1 MIKKDRKQVIR
12 KRRRRQKV
20 LTVVLSLVLFAGIL
34 TAGTIAYLQQEA
46 KLSNTFTVGQ
56 VQAEVNERFVNNVK
70 SDVSI
75 ENKGN
80 VDAYI
85 RAKILIYF
93 VDRDGNPTGEVPVE
107 GTDYTM
113 SMGESIDSN
122 WIKSASGYYYYKN
135 AVAPG
140 QKTDLLI
147 KECKRME
154 NLPVYKDGNRR
165 LVVDIVGEAIQA
177 NESAV
182 QDAWGK
188 DVQVENGTLKSGNI

>member
-1 MIKKDRKQVIR
+1 MIRKDRKQVIR
-12 KRRRRQKV
+12 KRHRRQKI
-20 LTVVLSLVLFAGIL
+20 LTIVLSLVLLAGIL

-46 KLSNTFTVGQ
+46 KLSNTFVVGQ
-56 VQAEVNERFVNNVK
+56 VQAEVSEQFKNDVK
-70 SDVSI
+70 SEVSI

-122 WIKSASGYYYYKN
+122 WIKSTSEYYYYKN

-147 KECKRME
+147 KECKRVE
-154 NLPVYKDGNRR
+154 NSPVYKDDNRR

-177 NESAV
+177 NAPAV
-182 QDAWGK
+182 QDAWGQ
-188 DVQVENGTLKSGNI
+188 DVHVENGVL

>member
-1 MIKKDRKQVIR
+1 MIRKDRKQVIR
-12 KRRRRQKV
+12 KRHRRQKI
-20 LTVVLSLVLFAGIL
+20 LTIVLSLVLLAGIL
-34 TAGTIAYLQQEA
+34 TAGTIAHLQQEA
-46 KLSNTFTVGQ
+46 KLSNTFVVGQ
-56 VQAEVNERFVNNVK
+56 VQAEVSEQFKNDVK
-70 SDVSI
+70 SEVSI

-122 WIKSASGYYYYKN
+122 WIKSTSEYYYYKN

-147 KECKRME
+147 KECKRVE
-154 NLPVYKDGNRR
+154 NSPVYKDGNRR

-177 NESAV
+177 NAPAV
-182 QDAWGK
+182 QDAWGQ
-188 DVQVENGTLKSGNI
+188 DVHVENGVLQKRQ

>member
-1 MIKKDRKQVIR
+1 MIRKDRKQVIR
-12 KRRRRQKV
+12 KRHRRQKI
-20 LTVVLSLVLFAGIL
+20 LTIVLSLVLLAGIL

-46 KLSNTFTVGQ
+46 KLSNTFVVGQ
-56 VQAEVNERFVNNVK
+56 VRAEVSEQFKNDVK
-70 SDVSI
+70 SEVSI

-113 SMGESIDSN
+113 SMDANIDSN
-122 WIKSASGYYYYKN
+122 WMKSASGYYYHKN
-135 AVAPG
+135 PVSPGNKTAV
-140 QKTDLLI
+140 LV
-147 KECKRME
+147 KECKKIE
-154 NLPVYKDGNRR
+154 TSLVYKDNNRR

-177 NESAV
+177 NAPAV
-182 QDAWGK
+182 QDAWGQ
-188 DVQVENGTLKSGNI
+188 DVHVENGVLQKGQ

>member
-1 MIKKDRKQVIR
+1 MIRKDRKQVIR
-12 KRRRRQKV
+12 KRHRRQKI
-20 LTVVLSLVLFAGIL
+20 LTIVLSLVLLAGIL

-46 KLSNTFTVGQ
+46 KLSNTFVVGQ
-56 VQAEVNERFVNNVK
+56 VQAEVSEQFKNDVK
-70 SDVSI
+70 SEVSI

-93 VDRDGNPTGEVPVE
+93 VDRNGNPTGEVPVE

-113 SMGESIDSN
+113 SMAGSIDSN
-122 WIKSASGYYYYKN
+122 WIKSTSGYYYYKN

-154 NLPVYKDGNRR
+154 NSPVYKDGNRR

-182 QDAWGK
+182 RDAWGE

>member
-1 MIKKDRKQVIR
+1 MIRKDRKQVIR
-12 KRRRRQKV
+12 KRHRRQKI
-20 LTVVLSLVLFAGIL
+20 LTIVLSLVLLAGIL

-46 KLSNTFTVGQ
+46 KLSNTFVVGQ
-56 VQAEVNERFVNNVK
+56 VQAEVSEQFKNDVK
-70 SDVSI
+70 SEVSI

-122 WIKSASGYYYYKN
+122 WIKSTSEYYYYKN

-147 KECKRME
+147 KGCKRVE
-154 NLPVYKDGNRR
+154 NSPVYKDDNRR

-177 NESAV
+177 NAPAV
-182 QDAWGK
+182 QDAWGQ
-188 DVQVENGTLKSGNI
+188 DVHVENGVLQKGQ

>member
-1 MIKKDRKQVIR
+1 MIRKDRKQVIR
-12 KRRRRQKV
+12 KRHRRQKI
-20 LTVVLSLVLFAGIL
+20 LTIVLSLVLLAGIL

-46 KLSNTFTVGQ
+46 KLSNTFVVGQ
-56 VQAEVNERFVNNVK
+56 VQAEVSEQFKNDVK
-70 SDVSI
+70 SEVSI

-122 WIKSASGYYYYKN
+122 WIKSTSEYYYYKN

-147 KECKRME
+147 KECKRVE
-154 NLPVYKDGNRR
+154 NSPVYKDDNRR

-177 NESAV
+177 NAPAV
-182 QDAWGK
+182 QDAWGQ
-188 DVQVENGTLKSGNI
+188 DVHVENGVLQKGQ